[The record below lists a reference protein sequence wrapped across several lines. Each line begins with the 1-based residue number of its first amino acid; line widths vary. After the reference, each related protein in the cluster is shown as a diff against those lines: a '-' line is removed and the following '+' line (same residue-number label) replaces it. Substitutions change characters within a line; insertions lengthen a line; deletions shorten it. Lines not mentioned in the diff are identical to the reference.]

1 MTISTDVAIIG
12 AGPYGLSAAAK
23 LRRAGVETH
32 VVGDPMSFWRGMPAG
47 MLLRSNWSASNIAD
61 QVGELSLNEFTADTG
76 ARFTAPI
83 PLEHFVAYGQW
94 VQRRVAPDV
103 QRDRVAALRRA
114 DAGFALEL
122 EGGDEV
128 RAQRVV
134 VACGIEPFARRP
146 AAFEHLPAE
155 LVTHT
160 GEHADLGRFAG
171 RRVAI
176 VGGGQSALESAALLH
191 ESGADVEVF
200 ARSKRIVWLKGGT
213 VQRTIGPLAPVFY
226 APTDVGPLWYS
237 RLNSWPDVFRRMP
250 RRAQDR
256 IAARSIRP
264 AGSHWVRARL
274 GDVPIRAGATV
285 TDARE
290 RGGRVE
296 LTFADGA
303 RTTADHVLLGTGYR
317 VDVARYPFLS
327 AADVAGLRRAG
338 GGAPVLGPGLESSIP
353 GLHFLGAPAAWSF
366 GPLMRFVSGSW
377 YASDALTRTVTAG
390 ALRAP
395 RAKASPMPEPVAV
408 EGGVAP

>member
-1 MTISTDVAIIG
+1 MSISTDVAIIG

-61 QVGELSLNEFTADTG
+61 QTGELSLNAFVADTG

-83 PLEHFVAYGQW
+83 PLERFVAYGQW
-94 VQRRVAPDV
+94 VQARVAADV
-103 QRDRVAALRRA
+103 QRDRVATLRR
-114 DAGFALEL
+114 DGKGFALAL

-128 RAQRVV
+128 RARRVV

-146 AAFEHLPAE
+146 QAFDRLPAE
-155 LVTHT
+155 LASHT
-160 GEHADLGRFAG
+160 GDHADLGRFKG

-191 ESGADVEVF
+191 EAGADVEVY
-200 ARSKRIVWLKGGT
+200 ARSRRIVWLKGGT
-213 VQRTIGPLAPVFY
+213 VQRTIGPLAPIFY

-237 RLNSWPDVFRRMP
+237 RLNSLPDAFRRLP

-274 GDVPIRAGATV
+274 GEVPIHAGATV

-296 LTFADGA
+296 LAFAGGD

-317 VDVARYPFLS
+317 VDVARYPFLG
-327 AADVAGLRRAG
+327 AADVAELRRVA
-338 GGAPVLGPGLESSIP
+338 GAPVLGPGLESSIP

-377 YASDALTRTVTAG
+377 YASDALTRTVTARPR
-390 ALRAP
+390 RAP
-395 RAKASPMPEPVAV
+395 RAAPSPVAEPVTAD
-408 EGGVAP
+408 GGVAR